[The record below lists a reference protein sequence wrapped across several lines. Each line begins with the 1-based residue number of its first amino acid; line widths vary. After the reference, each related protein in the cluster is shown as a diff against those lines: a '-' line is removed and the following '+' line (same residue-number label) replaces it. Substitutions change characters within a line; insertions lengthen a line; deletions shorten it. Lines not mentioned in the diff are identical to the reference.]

1 MLTRACIDPFS
12 KHYSELYKLFKFDQ
26 ILLLLYSVSFI
37 YCNTYLFKFLQTQN
51 EQNRTQTRDDFN
63 RRRVRNLVPAK
74 AGVLHAIALVITYVG
89 KYVSNKAKCQK
100 VALGILLILV
110 YIPMYEPSIDLDVG
124 TKCYI
129 LTVYSDLYPCI
140 ITPAG
145 VIYAAPTVR
154 TQMKSHLM
162 AIWNWITEWKQRL
175 FRENIVTA
183 F

>member
-1 MLTRACIDPFS
+1 MCWDNTNC
-12 KHYSELYKLFKFDQ
+12 KFYRIIQ
-26 ILLLLYSVSFI
+26 I
-37 YCNTYLFKFLQTQN
+37 
-51 EQNRTQTRDDFN
+51 
-63 RRRVRNLVPAK
+63 
-74 AGVLHAIALVITYVG
+74 G
-89 KYVSNKAKCQK
+89 
-100 VALGILLILV
+100 LI
-110 YIPMYEPSIDLDVG
+110 
-124 TKCYI
+124 
-129 LTVYSDLYPCI
+129 VYSDLYPCI